1 VNRLD
6 VFIEGRLV
14 GTVDA
19 VDRRSV
25 RFEYD
30 TAYVSQMAS
39 TRLSVSMPLRATR
52 YSHATASPYLWG
64 LLPDNDRVLTRWGRE
79 FGCSA
84 SDVVGLLGGV
94 GTDVAGAAQYLLPGV
109 VPSESSPGS
118 IEWLTD
124 RDVEQFLRDVRR
136 DTSAW
141 RPNAEGCWSL
151 AGAQPK
157 IALLYNPDSKRWGLP
172 SGQTPTTHIL
182 KPAIDGLDDFDINEH
197 LCLATA
203 RNLGLRAAMTT
214 VQSFGN
220 QRVLVVERYDRIR
233 AGDSIRR
240 VHQEDMCQA
249 LGVHPDQKY
258 ESDGGPGS
266 ADIAAVVREFCGPGD
281 ASRLFDAMAY
291 NWLVLATDGHAKNYS
306 LLHSAGQTR
315 LAPLYDIAS
324 ATPHLHHRKAALAQ
338 AIGGERR
345 AFHIRRRHW
354 ERAAPAFGIAPDEAI
369 DRISDLAV
377 RLPDAL
383 SAAVAQSD
391 FSRTE
396 RRIAHSI
403 ADMIVAWTKSA
414 QLTIVAAA
422 HPKLAAPPA
431 AFAGSSKRPIRT
443 GRTDTLGRPIKV
455 SHRDIETR
463 ATAPPPSS

>member
-1 VNRLD
+1 VNRLE
-6 VFIEGRLV
+6 VFIDGRMI
-14 GTVDA
+14 GTVDGA
-19 VDRRSV
+19 DRRSV

-30 TAYVSQMAS
+30 ADYISQPGS
-39 TRLSVSMPLRATR
+39 TRLSVSMPLRVTG
-52 YSHATASPYLWG
+52 YSHATVSPYLWG
-64 LLPDNDRVLTRWGRE
+64 LLPDNDRVLARWGRE

-94 GTDVAGAAQYLLPGV
+94 GADVAGAAQYLVPGV
-109 VPSESSPGS
+109 VPSESLPGS

-141 RPNAEGCWSL
+141 RPNTEGRWSL

-157 IALLYNPDSKRWGLP
+157 IALLYDPGSKRWGLP

-203 RNLGLRAAMTT
+203 RKLGLRAATTT

-258 ESDGGPGS
+258 ESDGGPGA
-266 ADIAAVVREFCGPGD
+266 ADVAAVVREFCGPGD

-324 ATPHLHHRKAALAQ
+324 ATPHMHHREASMAQ

-354 ERAAPAFGIAPDEAI
+354 ERAAPAFGIAPDDAI
-369 DRISDLAV
+369 GRISEMAARV
-377 RLPDAL
+377 PDAL
-383 SAAVAQSD
+383 STAVAQSD
-391 FSRTE
+391 FSRAE
-396 RRIAHSI
+396 RRIAHNI
-403 ADMIVAWTKSA
+403 ADMIVAWSMSA
-414 QLTIVAAA
+414 HTAIVTT
-422 HPKLAAPPA
+422 APPVLGSQPA
-431 AFAGSSKRPIRT
+431 AFAGNSKRPVRT
-443 GRTDTLGRPIKV
+443 GRTDTLGRPIEV
-455 SHRDIETR
+455 SHRDVE
-463 ATAPPPSS
+463 S